1 LRRVIIVE
9 TARCIRAAL
18 ETRGRYYPASMP
30 NAGAAA
36 LKEAGVRKMQK
47 LSSEIESFV
56 AFLLRA
62 RRWDGTPIALSSIII
77 VKFLLSIFTL
87 TSWNRGN
94 ALELFVSCHH
104 HELYEPASY
113 ATYLGKRERKA
124 AKRTRS
130 LGRDASQCRIRAR
143 ADRCAHRHERRPG
156 KLPQGQTLSPNG

>member
-1 LRRVIIVE
+1 
-9 TARCIRAAL
+9 
-18 ETRGRYYPASMP
+18 MP

-62 RRWDGTPIALSSIII
+62 RRWDGTPIALSSVII

-130 LGRDASQCRIRAR
+130 LDSHNAAFGRVPIVALTAMKGDRENCRKARRSHQTGDA
-143 ADRCAHRHERRPG
+143 
-156 KLPQGQTLSPNG
+156 